1 MDIYTRLIR
10 IQEAL
15 NPKDGADV
23 QMKGIRDRLPGRA
36 EATRQAIAKN
46 PKVSPEVITRVVN
59 RLAKARTDLTQA
71 NIRDGLKSDVDPL
84 LADMQRQNQK
94 AVANLIKRTGK
105 SFIPSKPATGVF
117 NFREGVDIQG
127 LLRKHRAG
135 KRIGVTNL
143 NRLKARGLVKR
154 ADGTKVDQGN
164 RGIS

>member
-84 LADMQRQNQK
+84 LADIQRQNQR
-94 AVANLIKRTGK
+94 AVTRLARQGK
-105 SFIPSKPATGVF
+105 TMVDQPPSPKPF

-127 LLRKHRAG
+127 LLKKHRAG
-135 KRIGVTNL
+135 QKIGVTNL